1 MRIAGLL
8 RLTALAGTLLAIG
21 SGADALAQGTGSATL
36 DVVRARH
43 QLACGVSGESP
54 GFSLADSQ
62 GVMRGLDADTCRAVA
77 AAALGDAKLVRFV
90 PLSPVNRFTALQSGE
105 VDILVRNT
113 GWTLTR
119 EASLGLLVA
128 FVNFHDGA
136 GFMVKADSGL
146 KSARELGG
154 ATVCILPG
162 TSTELDVGDYF
173 RAQKLSF
180 SPVLIDGVTSVEQAF
195 LSGRCDA
202 WANDASYLQAFQ
214 KIRGASTV
222 TVLPERISSDP
233 EGALVRKGD
242 DRWFDLVR
250 WTGYALLTAERV
262 GVTSANVDEKRGAQ
276 DTAVQRLL
284 GGQGDLGKELG
295 LDNAWAYNI
304 VKQVGN
310 YGELWN
316 QDIAPLGI
324 ERGPNRLAS
333 DGGLMY
339 APPLR

>member
-1 MRIAGLL
+1 MELAGLP
-8 RLTALAGTLLAIG
+8 RLTALTGMLLAFVPG
-21 SGADALAQGTGSATL
+21 VAALAQGTGSATL
-36 DVVRARH
+36 DAVRARH
-43 QLACGVSGESP
+43 QLACGVSGESL
-54 GFSLADSQ
+54 GFSLPDSQ

-136 GFMVKADSGL
+136 GFMVKANSGV
-146 KSARELGG
+146 KSAKELGG

-173 RAQKLSF
+173 RAQKLTF
-180 SPVLIDGVTSVEQAF
+180 SSVLIDGVTSVEQAF

-262 GVTSANVDEKRGAQ
+262 GVTSANVDEKRSAQ
-276 DTAVQRLL
+276 DTVVQRLL
-284 GGQGDLGKELG
+284 GGQGDLGKALG
-295 LDNAWAYNI
+295 LDNAWAYNV

-316 QDIAPLGI
+316 HDIAPLGI